1 MAVLLPPV
9 APAAAVVFLVLGLVV
24 LFFGR
29 KLAKAT
35 LAIVGFLFGAVVG
48 AGVGLAIAGPVGLL
62 VGLLIGGIVGAILVF
77 LTFAFA
83 AVVLGAIGGF
93 VLGGAVAAAFAL
105 PGALAWS
112 ILGAVVGAGV
122 GAFARDALL
131 VVGSSLIGADEV
143 VGATTVLVG
152 DRVDWLPRGD
162 VQLVT
167 LLVVAFLGM
176 VVQFRAMK
184 KDG

>member
-9 APAAAVVFLVLGLVV
+9 ASGFVVVFLLLGLVV

-29 KLAKAT
+29 RLAKAT

-48 AGVGLAIAGPVGLL
+48 ATVGLAIAGPVGAMAGL
-62 VGLLIGGIVGAILVF
+62 VVGGIVGAVLVF

-93 VLGGAVAAAFAL
+93 VLGDALAAAFAL
-105 PGALAWS
+105 PWPLAWG
-112 ILGAVVGAGV
+112 IVGAVVGAGL

-131 VVGSSLIGADEV
+131 VVATALIGAEAV
-143 VGATTVLVG
+143 MGSSVLLADG
-152 DRVDWLPRGD
+152 RFDGLERGD
-162 VQLVT
+162 VQLIA
-167 LLVVAFLGM
+167 LLVLAFLGM
-176 VVQFRAMK
+176 VVQFRSLK
-184 KDG
+184 RDG

>member
-1 MAVLLPPV
+1 MVF
-9 APAAAVVFLVLGLVV
+9 APAVPAGLAVVFLILGLVV
-24 LFFGR
+24 LFAGR

-35 LAIVGFLFGAVVG
+35 LAIVGFVFGAIVG
-48 AGVGLAIAGPVGLL
+48 AGVGLAFAGPVGAL
-62 VGLLIGGIVGAILVF
+62 VGLIVGGIVGAILVF

-83 AVVLGAIGGF
+83 AVILGAIAGF
-93 VLGGAVAAAFAL
+93 LVGDAVASAFSL
-105 PGALAWS
+105 PWPIAWGIVGA
-112 ILGAVVGAGV
+112 IVGAGL

-131 VVGSSLIGADEV
+131 IVASALIGADILV
-143 VGATTVLVG
+143 NAAVLLADG
-152 DRVDWLPRGD
+152 RWDWLARGD
-162 VQLVT
+162 VQLIT